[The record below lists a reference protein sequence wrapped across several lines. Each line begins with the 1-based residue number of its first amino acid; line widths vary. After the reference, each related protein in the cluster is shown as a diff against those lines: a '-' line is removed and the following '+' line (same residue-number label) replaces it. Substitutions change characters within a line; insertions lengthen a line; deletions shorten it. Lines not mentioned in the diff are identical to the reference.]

1 MWTVRDTA
9 GTKSPREVSETVQR
23 ILARSRTRQAET
35 PKTLAEMTANEL
47 AEALR
52 DAEAQRKQIKLRH
65 TPEASH
71 TKDWARRRKAAIRA
85 EYKHRGLTAP
95 HGGTFCEWAGVGVAS

>member
-1 MWTVRDTA
+1 MWTVRETA
-9 GTKSPREVSETVQR
+9 GTKSPREVSETVRR
-23 ILARSRTRQAET
+23 ILGRSEAET

-47 AEALR
+47 AEALS
-52 DAEAQRKQIKLRH
+52 DAEAHRQQIKLCH